1 MPNFYIPLLS
11 ETRAKIKEIR
21 RESFNRITETQ
32 NLALLQVG
40 QDFTALGWNNW
51 TPEQLTAEGQFERWE
66 QAAADTDLELIEIDE
81 KSGGAKIEDNS
92 RLYRVSGEKCS
103 CTDFIY
109 SGLPCKHMYFLASA
123 LMDLR
128 NRKTSEKS

>member
-1 MPNFYIPLLS
+1 MPNFYMPLLS

-21 RESFNRITETQ
+21 RESTKRITETQ
-32 NLALLQVG
+32 NLTLLQIG
-40 QDFTALGWNNW
+40 QDFAALGWNNW
-51 TPEQLTAEGQFERWE
+51 TPEQLTAEGQFERLE
-66 QAAADTDLELIEIDE
+66 QSITDTGLNIIEIDE
-81 KSGGAKIEDNS
+81 KSGDGKIEDNS

-109 SGLPCKHMYFLASA
+109 SGLPCKHMFFLASS

-128 NRKTSEKS
+128 NNK

>member
-21 RESFNRITETQ
+21 RKSIKRITETQ
-32 NLALLQVG
+32 NLTLLQIG
-40 QDFTALGWNNW
+40 QDFAALGWNNW
-51 TPEQLTAEGQFERWE
+51 TPEQLTAEGQFERLE
-66 QAAADTDLELIEIDE
+66 QSITDTGLNIIEIDE
-81 KSGGAKIEDNS
+81 KSGDGKIEDNS

-103 CTDFIY
+103 CIDFIY
-109 SGLPCKHMYFLASA
+109 SGLPCKHMFFLAGS

-128 NRKTSEKS
+128 NQKTSE